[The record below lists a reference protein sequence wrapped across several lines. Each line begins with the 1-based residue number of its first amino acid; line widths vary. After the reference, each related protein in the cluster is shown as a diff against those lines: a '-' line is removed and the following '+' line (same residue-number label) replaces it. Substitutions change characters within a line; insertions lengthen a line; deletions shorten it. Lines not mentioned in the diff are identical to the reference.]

1 MGMRERHLSHSN
13 VHPVNL
19 IHRQVELWSPGSLA
33 NHAQKVSQAVKYRN
47 VPSTGPLDA
56 SGPALWS
63 C

>member
-1 MGMRERHLSHSN
+1 MGMRERQLSHSN
-13 VHPVNL
+13 VHPVDL
-19 IHRQVELWSPGSLA
+19 IHRQEELWSPGSLA
-33 NHAQKVSQAVKYRN
+33 NNAQKVSQAVEYRD